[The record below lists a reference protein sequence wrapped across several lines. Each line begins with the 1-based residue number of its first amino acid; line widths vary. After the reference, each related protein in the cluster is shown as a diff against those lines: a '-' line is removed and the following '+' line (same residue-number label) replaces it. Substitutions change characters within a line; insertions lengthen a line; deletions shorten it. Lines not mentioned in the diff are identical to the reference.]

1 MNGVTDI
8 WTFLE
13 AGPLFWIAATLLSY
27 AIGQKIYQLS
37 GWSSFCNPVA
47 LAILIMVILLTVTH
61 TPYKTYFDGAQF
73 VHFLLGPATVALAI
87 PLYDLRAQL
96 AKNWLPILLG
106 LLAGSVTAIVSAVV
120 LAGIF
125 GASAETMISLAPK
138 SVTTPIAM
146 SIAEML
152 GGIPALSAS
161 LVVLTGVMGAV
172 LAGPTYL
179 LFRIKDDA
187 SAGFALGLASHGVG
201 TSRAFQISKDAG
213 AYAGL
218 AIGLTGLVTALIAP
232 VLTPMLVGLFY

>member
-13 AGPLFWIAATLLSY
+13 AGPLFWMAATLLSY
-27 AIGQKIYQLS
+27 VIGQKIYQLS
-37 GWSSFCNPVA
+37 HWSSFCNPVA

-61 TPYKTYFDGAQF
+61 TPYQTYFDGAQF
-73 VHFLLGPATVALAI
+73 IHFLLGPATVALAI

-120 LAGIF
+120 FAGIF

-187 SAGFALGLASHGVG
+187 AAGFALGLASHGVG

-218 AIGLTGLVTALIAP
+218 AIGLTGLVTAIIAP
-232 VLTPMLVGLFY
+232 VLTPILVGLFY